1 MIARDQSAH
10 AKLTELERR
19 RAAAL
24 AGAGPEAAE
33 KQHARGKLT
42 ARERVEQL
50 LDPGSF
56 MELDRYRVHRCP
68 DVGQQIPGDGVITGH
83 GTIDGRVVYLYAH
96 DFTVYGGSL
105 GEVVAE
111 KVCKVQELA
120 LRQGAP
126 CIAVHDSGGA
136 RIQEG
141 VESMSGYVDVCFRNV
156 QSSGVIP
163 QLALIMG
170 PCAGGSVYSA
180 ALSDFVI
187 MVRPSG
193 RMFVTGP
200 EVVKAVLGESVTLEE
215 LGGAEV
221 HGRGSGA
228 AHFVVEDEAGAIAL
242 TRRLLALLPANNL
255 ADPPRAAPEDPV
267 PTDLLALV
275 PAEGNQAFDMRE
287 VIRGIVDAGDLL
299 EVHQLW
305 APNMVTGLARLG
317 GRPVGIVANQSLH
330 LAGTL
335 DVDASIKAARF
346 VRFCDAFNIPI
357 VTFVDTPGYF
367 PGKAQELGGII
378 RNGAKLAFAYCEATV
393 PKLTVVVRKA
403 YGGAYGSMGAR
414 NTGVDLTLAWPTAEL
429 AVMGAEGAIRILYR
443 RELEAAP
450 QRREELLAA
459 YRERFASPY
468 AAAEGGFVDDV
479 IDPRDTRRLLVRGLE
494 TLDGKRLE
502 RPARKHGSVPL

>member
-1 MIARDQSAH
+1 
-10 AKLTELERR
+10 
-19 RAAAL
+19 
-24 AGAGPEAAE
+24 
-33 KQHARGKLT
+33 
-42 ARERVEQL
+42 
-50 LDPGSF
+50 F
-56 MELDRYRVHRCP
+56 
-68 DVGQQIPGDGVITGH
+68 
-83 GTIDGRVVYLYAH
+83 
-96 DFTVYGGSL
+96 GGSL

-126 CIAVHDSGGA
+126 CLALHDSGGA

-156 QSSGVIP
+156 QSSGVVP

-200 EVVKAVLGESVTLEE
+200 EVVKAVLGEEVTLEE

-228 AHFVVEDEAGAIAL
+228 AHFVVDDEPAAMAL
-242 TRRLLALLPANNL
+242 ARRLLSFLPANNL
-255 ADPPRAAPEDPV
+255 GDAPRTAPQDPV
-267 PTDLLALV
+267 GSGGLLDLV
-275 PAEGNQAFDMRE
+275 PAEANQSFDMRD
-287 VIRGIVDAGDLL
+287 VLAAIVDAGDLL
-299 EVHQLW
+299 EVHELW
-305 APNMVTGLARLG
+305 APNMVTTLARLG
-317 GRPVGIVANQSLH
+317 GRAVGIVANQSLH

-346 VRFCDAFNIPI
+346 VRFCDAFNLPI

-367 PGKAQELGGII
+367 PGKAQEFGGII

-414 NTGVDLTLAWPTAEL
+414 NTGVDLTWAWPTAEL
-429 AVMGAEGAIRILYR
+429 AVMGAEGAIQILYR

-450 QRREELLAA
+450 ERREELLAA

-479 IDPRDTRRLLVRGLE
+479 IDPRDTRRLLISGLE
-494 TLDGKRLE
+494 TLEGKRVE

>member
-1 MIARDQSAH
+1 
-10 AKLTELERR
+10 
-19 RAAAL
+19 
-24 AGAGPEAAE
+24 
-33 KQHARGKLT
+33 
-42 ARERVEQL
+42 
-50 LDPGSF
+50 
-56 MELDRYRVHRCP
+56 
-68 DVGQQIPGDGVITGH
+68 
-83 GTIDGRVVYLYAH
+83 
-96 DFTVYGGSL
+96 L

-126 CIAVHDSGGA
+126 CIAIHDSGGA

-141 VESMSGYVDVCFRNV
+141 IESMSGYVDVCFRNV
-156 QSSGVIP
+156 QSSGVVP

-180 ALSDFVI
+180 ALSDFAI

-200 EVVKAVLGESVTLEE
+200 EVVKAVLGEEVSLEE

-228 AHFVVEDEAGAIAL
+228 AHFVVEDEAEAMAL
-242 TRRLLALLPANNL
+242 ARRLLGHLPGNNL
-255 ADPPRAAPEDPV
+255 SDPPTWPAEDPPPV
-267 PTDLLALV
+267 DLLAAV
-275 PAEGNQAFDMRE
+275 PVEANQAFDMRA
-287 VIRGIVDAGDLL
+287 VLRGIIDGGDLL
-299 EVHQLW
+299 EVHELW
-305 APNMVTGLARLG
+305 APNMVTALARLG
-317 GRPVGIVANQSLH
+317 GRPVGLVANQPQH

-346 VRFCDAFNIPI
+346 VRFCDAFNLPI

-367 PGKAQELGGII
+367 PGKAQEFGGII

-443 RELEAAP
+443 KELEADP
-450 QRREELLAA
+450 GRKDELLAA
-459 YRERFASPY
+459 YREKFASPY

-479 IDPRDTRRLLVRGLE
+479 IDPRETRRLLIRGIE
-494 TLDGKRLE
+494 TLALKRVE